1 MFEDR
6 LVNSEDRQWFEEL
19 LNKRMAEDFQ
29 TDPKEV
35 LGEGPL
41 LYGDFMNPNT
51 DNKLYELITDH
62 DKVSGGVNRL
72 REMVS
77 VLGCMTH

>member
-1 MFEDR
+1 
-6 LVNSEDRQWFEEL
+6 VNSEDRQWFEEL
-19 LNKRMAEDFQ
+19 LDKRMAEDFQ

-62 DKVSGGVNRL
+62 DKVSGAVNRL
-72 REMVS
+72 RVDVVS
-77 VLGCMTH
+77 VLDCMTH